1 MQENIFHRIRKELHQ
16 HPELSG
22 HEKNTARFVE
32 EKLQAFNPTKIIR
45 HVGGH
50 GLLAEYLFSE
60 NGPTLLFRA
69 DMDAVAV
76 PEPDDLPHH
85 SLHPGIAHKCGHDG
99 HTAILLHFAQMLH
112 EHPLKTGRI
121 LLLFQ
126 PSEENGCGSKAVLD
140 TKVLDYYKIDRA
152 FALHNIPGFK
162 SSAVLCKE
170 GSFTCAVIS
179 VSITLTGKTS
189 HAAEPQKGI
198 SPIPA
203 TLHLVEELQRWNNT
217 DIHGNDYFLATI
229 VEIHVGEEAY
239 GVSAGNSVIRATLR
253 AKTDRQLQEHA
264 RKLKDLIISECEKK
278 TGLQYEIEWLEP
290 FSANENDKQSVI
302 MIKNAAL
309 RNNFEYVEVET
320 PFSWGEDF
328 GLFTQRY
335 EGAMFGL
342 GAGESHAPLHSPQ
355 YDFPDE
361 LIETGATMFYSI
373 AEENHPFNPYHTQTL
388 PNQNPSKPPCS

>member
-1 MQENIFHRIRKELHQ
+1 MQKDTFYQIRRELHQ

-22 HEKNTARFVE
+22 HEARTARFVE
-32 EKLQAFNPTKIIR
+32 DKLQAFHPTKVIR

-50 GLLAEYLFSE
+50 GLLVEYFFSE
-60 NGPTLLFRA
+60 DGPTVLVRA

-76 PEPDDLPHH
+76 QEPDDIPHH
-85 SLHPGIAHKCGHDG
+85 SQTPGVAHKCGHDG
-99 HTAILLHFAQMLH
+99 HTTILLRFARMLS
-112 EHPLKTGRI
+112 ERPLPKGRV

-126 PSEENGCGSKAVLD
+126 PAEENGSGSKAVLD
-140 TKVLDYYKIDRA
+140 TKVLDYYKIDKA
-152 FALHNIPGFK
+152 FALHNIPGYPA
-162 SSAVLCKE
+162 SAVLCKE
-170 GSFTCAVIS
+170 DSFTCAVVS

-203 TLHLVEELQRWNNT
+203 TLNIVDELLRWNNT
-217 DIHGNDYFLATI
+217 DIQSDDYFLSTI

-253 AKTDRQLQEHA
+253 AKTDKLLHQHAQQLKELVA
-264 RKLKDLIISECEKK
+264 TECKRTPDLQHEM
-278 TGLQYEIEWLEP
+278 EWLEP
-290 FSANENDKQSVI
+290 FSANENDPQSVG

-309 RNNFEYVEVET
+309 RNNLPYIELQT

-328 GLFTQRY
+328 GLFTQQY
-335 EGAMFGL
+335 KGAIFGL
-342 GAGESHAPLHSPQ
+342 GSGENCAPLHSPQ

-361 LIETGATMFYSI
+361 VIETGATLFYTI
-373 AEENHPFNPYHTQTL
+373 AEA
-388 PNQNPSKPPCS
+388 NQ

>member
-1 MQENIFHRIRKELHQ
+1 MQKDTFYQIRRELHQ

-22 HEKNTARFVE
+22 HEARTARFVE
-32 EKLQAFNPTKIIR
+32 DKLQAFHPTKVIR

-50 GLLAEYLFSE
+50 GLLVEYFFSE
-60 NGPTLLFRA
+60 DGPTVLFRA

-76 PEPDDLPHH
+76 QEPDDIPHH
-85 SLHPGIAHKCGHDG
+85 SQTPGVAHKCGHDG
-99 HTAILLHFAQMLH
+99 HTTILLRFARMLS
-112 EHPLKTGRI
+112 ERPLPKGRV

-126 PSEENGCGSKAVLD
+126 PAEENGSGSKAVLD
-140 TKVLDYYKIDRA
+140 TKVLDYYKIDKA
-152 FALHNIPGFK
+152 FALHNIPGYPA
-162 SSAVLCKE
+162 SAVLCKE
-170 GSFTCAVIS
+170 DSFTCAVVS

-203 TLHLVEELQRWNNT
+203 TLNIVDELLRWNNT
-217 DIHGNDYFLATI
+217 DIQSDDYFLSTI

-253 AKTDRQLQEHA
+253 AKTDKLLHQHAQQLKELVA
-264 RKLKDLIISECEKK
+264 TECKRTPDLQHEM
-278 TGLQYEIEWLEP
+278 EWLEP
-290 FSANENDKQSVI
+290 FSANENDPQSVG

-309 RNNFEYVEVET
+309 RNNLPYIELQT

-328 GLFTQRY
+328 GLFTQQY
-335 EGAMFGL
+335 IGAIFGL
-342 GAGESHAPLHSPQ
+342 GSGENCAPLHSPQ

-361 LIETGATMFYSI
+361 VIETGATLFYTI
-373 AEENHPFNPYHTQTL
+373 AEA
-388 PNQNPSKPPCS
+388 NQ

>member
-1 MQENIFHRIRKELHQ
+1 MQKDTFYQIRRELHQ

-22 HEKNTARFVE
+22 HEARTARFVE
-32 EKLQAFNPTKIIR
+32 DKLQAFHPTKVMR

-50 GLLAEYLFSE
+50 GLLVEYFFSE
-60 NGPTLLFRA
+60 DGPTVLFRA

-76 PEPDDLPHH
+76 QEPDDIPHH
-85 SLHPGIAHKCGHDG
+85 SQTPGVAHKCGHDG
-99 HTAILLHFAQMLH
+99 HTTILLRFARMLS
-112 EHPLKTGRI
+112 ERPLPKGRV

-126 PSEENGCGSKAVLD
+126 PAEENGSGSKAVLD
-140 TKVLDYYKIDRA
+140 TKVLDYYKIDKA
-152 FALHNIPGFK
+152 FALHNIPGYPA
-162 SSAVLCKE
+162 SAVLCKE
-170 GSFTCAVIS
+170 DSFTCAVVS

-203 TLHLVEELQRWNNT
+203 TLNIVDELLRWNNT
-217 DIHGNDYFLATI
+217 DIQSDDYFLSTI

-253 AKTDRQLQEHA
+253 AKTDKLLHQHAQQLKELVA
-264 RKLKDLIISECEKK
+264 TECKRTPDLQHEM
-278 TGLQYEIEWLEP
+278 EWLEP
-290 FSANENDKQSVI
+290 FSANENDPQSVG

-309 RNNFEYVEVET
+309 RNNLPYIELQT

-328 GLFTQRY
+328 GLFMQQY
-335 EGAMFGL
+335 KGAIFGL
-342 GAGESHAPLHSPQ
+342 GSGENCAPLHSPQ

-361 LIETGATMFYSI
+361 VIETGATLFYTI
-373 AEENHPFNPYHTQTL
+373 AEENQRL
-388 PNQNPSKPPCS
+388 

>member
-1 MQENIFHRIRKELHQ
+1 MQKDTFYQIRRELHQ

-22 HEKNTARFVE
+22 HEARTARFVE
-32 EKLQAFNPTKIIR
+32 DKLQAFHPTKVIR

-50 GLLAEYLFSE
+50 GLLVEYFFSE
-60 NGPTLLFRA
+60 DGPTVLFRA

-76 PEPDDLPHH
+76 QEPDDIPHH
-85 SLHPGIAHKCGHDG
+85 SQTPGVAHKCGHDG
-99 HTAILLHFAQMLH
+99 HTTILLRFARMLS
-112 EHPLKTGRI
+112 ERPLPKGRV

-126 PSEENGCGSKAVLD
+126 PAEENGSGSKAVLD
-140 TKVLDYYKIDRA
+140 TKVLDYYKIDKA
-152 FALHNIPGFK
+152 FALHNIPGYPA
-162 SSAVLCKE
+162 SAVLCKE
-170 GSFTCAVIS
+170 DSFTCAVVS

-203 TLHLVEELQRWNNT
+203 TLNIVDELLRWNNT
-217 DIHGNDYFLATI
+217 DIQSDDYFLSTI

-253 AKTDRQLQEHA
+253 AKTDKLLHQHAQQLKELVA
-264 RKLKDLIISECEKK
+264 TECKRTPDLQHEM
-278 TGLQYEIEWLEP
+278 EWLEP
-290 FSANENDKQSVI
+290 FSANENDPQSVG

-309 RNNFEYVEVET
+309 RNNLPYIELQT

-328 GLFTQRY
+328 GLFTQQY
-335 EGAMFGL
+335 KGAIFGL
-342 GAGESHAPLHSPQ
+342 GSGENCAPLHSPQ

-361 LIETGATMFYSI
+361 VIETGATLFYTI
-373 AEENHPFNPYHTQTL
+373 AEA
-388 PNQNPSKPPCS
+388 NQ

>member
-1 MQENIFHRIRKELHQ
+1 MQKDTFYQIRRELHQ

-22 HEKNTARFVE
+22 HEARTARFVE
-32 EKLQAFNPTKIIR
+32 DKLQAFHPTKVIR

-50 GLLAEYLFSE
+50 GLLVEYFFSE
-60 NGPTLLFRA
+60 DGPTVLFRA

-76 PEPDDLPHH
+76 QESEDIPYY
-85 SLHPGIAHKCGHDG
+85 SQNPGVAHKCGHDG
-99 HTAILLHFAQMLH
+99 HTTILLRFAQMLS
-112 EHPLKTGRI
+112 ERPLPKGRV

-126 PSEENGCGSKAVLD
+126 PAEENGSGSKAVLD
-140 TKVLDYYKIDRA
+140 TKVLDYYKIDKA
-152 FALHNIPGFK
+152 FALHNIPGYPA
-162 SSAVLCKE
+162 SAVLCKE
-170 GSFTCAVIS
+170 DSFTCAVVS

-203 TLHLVEELQRWNNT
+203 TLNIVDELLRWNNT
-217 DIHGNDYFLATI
+217 DIQSDDYFLSTI

-253 AKTDRQLQEHA
+253 AKTDKLLHQHAQQLKELVA
-264 RKLKDLIISECEKK
+264 TECKRSPDLQHEM
-278 TGLQYEIEWLEP
+278 EWLEP
-290 FSANENDKQSVI
+290 FSANENDPQSVG

-309 RNNFEYVEVET
+309 RNNLPYIELQT

-328 GLFTQRY
+328 GLFTQQY
-335 EGAMFGL
+335 KGAIFGL
-342 GAGESHAPLHSPQ
+342 GSGENCAPLHSPQ

-361 LIETGATMFYSI
+361 VIETGATLFYTI
-373 AEENHPFNPYHTQTL
+373 AEENQRL
-388 PNQNPSKPPCS
+388 

>member
-1 MQENIFHRIRKELHQ
+1 MQKDTFYQIRRELHQ

-22 HEKNTARFVE
+22 HEARTARFVE
-32 EKLQAFNPTKIIR
+32 DKLQAFHPTKVIR

-50 GLLAEYLFSE
+50 GLLVEYFFSE
-60 NGPTLLFRA
+60 DGPTVLFRA

-76 PEPDDLPHH
+76 QEPDDIPHH
-85 SLHPGIAHKCGHDG
+85 SQTPGVAHKCGHDG
-99 HTAILLHFAQMLH
+99 HTTILLRFARMLS
-112 EHPLKTGRI
+112 ERPLPKGRV

-126 PSEENGCGSKAVLD
+126 PAEENGSGSKAVLD
-140 TKVLDYYKIDRA
+140 TKVLDYYKIDKA
-152 FALHNIPGFK
+152 FALHNIPGYPA
-162 SSAVLCKE
+162 SAVLCKE
-170 GSFTCAVIS
+170 DSFTCAVVS

-203 TLHLVEELQRWNNT
+203 TLNIVYELLRWNNT
-217 DIHGNDYFLATI
+217 DIQSDDYFLSTI

-253 AKTDRQLQEHA
+253 AKTDKLLHQHAQQLKELVA
-264 RKLKDLIISECEKK
+264 TECKRTPDLQHEM
-278 TGLQYEIEWLEP
+278 EWLEP
-290 FSANENDKQSVI
+290 FSANENDPQSVG

-309 RNNFEYVEVET
+309 RNNLPYIELQT

-328 GLFTQRY
+328 GLFTQQY
-335 EGAMFGL
+335 KGAIFGL
-342 GAGESHAPLHSPQ
+342 GSGENCAPLHSPQ

-361 LIETGATMFYSI
+361 VIETGATLFYTI
-373 AEENHPFNPYHTQTL
+373 AEA
-388 PNQNPSKPPCS
+388 NQ

>member
-1 MQENIFHRIRKELHQ
+1 MQENTFHRIRKELHQ

-45 HVGGH
+45 HIGGY
-50 GLLAEYLFSE
+50 GLLVEYLFSE
-60 NGPTLLFRA
+60 EGPTLLFRA

-76 PEPDDLPHH
+76 PETDDLPHH
-85 SLHPGIAHKCGHDG
+85 SLHSGIAHKCGHDG
-99 HTAILLHFAQMLH
+99 HTAILLRFAQMLH
-112 EHPLKTGRI
+112 ERPLETGRV

-126 PSEENGCGSKAVLD
+126 PAEENGCGSKAVLD

-203 TLHLVEELQRWNNT
+203 TLHLVEELQRWNNS
-217 DIHGNDYFLATI
+217 DIHDDDYFLATI

-239 GVSAGNSVIRATLR
+239 GVSAGNSIIRATLR
-253 AKTDRQLQEHA
+253 AKTDRQLHEHA
-264 RKLKDLIISECEKK
+264 QKLKDLIISECGEK
-278 TGLQYEIEWLEP
+278 TGLQHEIEWLEP
-290 FSANENDKQSVI
+290 FSANENDKQSVTLI
-302 MIKNAAL
+302 QNAAL
-309 RNNFEYVEVET
+309 RNNLEYVEMET

-335 EGAMFGL
+335 KGAMFGL
-342 GAGESHAPLHSPQ
+342 GAGESCAPLHSPQ

-373 AEENHPFNPYHTQTL
+373 AEENQ
-388 PNQNPSKPPCS
+388 

>member
-1 MQENIFHRIRKELHQ
+1 MQKDTFYQIRRELHQ

-22 HEKNTARFVE
+22 HEARTARFVE
-32 EKLQAFNPTKIIR
+32 DKLQAFHPTKVIR

-50 GLLAEYLFSE
+50 GLLVEYFFSE
-60 NGPTLLFRA
+60 DGPTVLFRA

-76 PEPDDLPHH
+76 QEPDDIPHH
-85 SLHPGIAHKCGHDG
+85 SQTPGVAHKCGHDG
-99 HTAILLHFAQMLH
+99 HTTILLRFARMLS
-112 EHPLKTGRI
+112 ERPLPKGRV

-126 PSEENGCGSKAVLD
+126 PAEENGSGSKAVLD
-140 TKVLDYYKIDRA
+140 TKVLDYYKIDKA
-152 FALHNIPGFK
+152 FALHNIPGYPA
-162 SSAVLCKE
+162 SAVLCKE
-170 GSFTCAVIS
+170 DSFTCAVVS

-203 TLHLVEELQRWNNT
+203 TLNIVDELLRWNNT
-217 DIHGNDYFLATI
+217 DIQSDDYFLSTI

-253 AKTDRQLQEHA
+253 AKTDKLLHQHAQQLKELVA
-264 RKLKDLIISECEKK
+264 TECKRTPDLQHEM
-278 TGLQYEIEWLEP
+278 EWLEP
-290 FSANENDKQSVI
+290 FSANENDPQSVG

-309 RNNFEYVEVET
+309 RNNLPYIELQT

-328 GLFTQRY
+328 GLFMQQY
-335 EGAMFGL
+335 KGAIFGL
-342 GAGESHAPLHSPQ
+342 GSGENCAPLHSPQ

-361 LIETGATMFYSI
+361 VIETGATLFYTI
-373 AEENHPFNPYHTQTL
+373 AEENQR
-388 PNQNPSKPPCS
+388 

>member
-1 MQENIFHRIRKELHQ
+1 MQKDTFYQIRRELHQ

-22 HEKNTARFVE
+22 HEARTARFVE
-32 EKLQAFNPTKIIR
+32 DKLQAFHPTKVIR

-50 GLLAEYLFSE
+50 GLLVEYFFSE
-60 NGPTLLFRA
+60 DGPTLLFRA

-76 PEPDDLPHH
+76 QEPDDIPHH
-85 SLHPGIAHKCGHDG
+85 SQTPGVAHKCGHDG
-99 HTAILLHFAQMLH
+99 HTTILLRFARMLS
-112 EHPLKTGRI
+112 ERPLPKGRV

-126 PSEENGCGSKAVLD
+126 PAEENGSGSKAVLD
-140 TKVLDYYKIDRA
+140 TKVLDYYKIDKA
-152 FALHNIPGFK
+152 FALHKIPGYPA
-162 SSAVLCKE
+162 SAVLCKE
-170 GSFTCAVIS
+170 DSFTCAVVS

-203 TLHLVEELQRWNNT
+203 TLNIVDELLRWNNT
-217 DIHGNDYFLATI
+217 DIQSDDYFLSTI

-253 AKTDRQLQEHA
+253 AKTDKLLHQHAQQLKELVA
-264 RKLKDLIISECEKK
+264 TECKRTPDLQHEM
-278 TGLQYEIEWLEP
+278 EWLEP
-290 FSANENDKQSVI
+290 FSANENDPQSVG

-309 RNNFEYVEVET
+309 RNNLPYIELQT

-328 GLFTQRY
+328 GLFTQQY
-335 EGAMFGL
+335 KGAIFGL
-342 GAGESHAPLHSPQ
+342 GSGENCAPLHSPQ

-361 LIETGATMFYSI
+361 VIETGATLFYTI
-373 AEENHPFNPYHTQTL
+373 AEENQRL
-388 PNQNPSKPPCS
+388 

>member
-1 MQENIFHRIRKELHQ
+1 MQKDTFYQIRRELHQ

-22 HEKNTARFVE
+22 HEARTARFVE
-32 EKLQAFNPTKIIR
+32 DKLQAFHPTKVIR

-50 GLLAEYLFSE
+50 GLLVEYFFSE
-60 NGPTLLFRA
+60 DGPTVLFRA

-76 PEPDDLPHH
+76 QEPDDIPHH
-85 SLHPGIAHKCGHDG
+85 SQTPGVAHKCGHDG
-99 HTAILLHFAQMLH
+99 HTTILLRFARMLS
-112 EHPLKTGRI
+112 ERPLPKGRV

-126 PSEENGCGSKAVLD
+126 PAEENGSGSKAVLD
-140 TKVLDYYKIDRA
+140 TKVLDYYKIDKA
-152 FALHNIPGFK
+152 FALHNIPGYPA
-162 SSAVLCKE
+162 SAVLCKE
-170 GSFTCAVIS
+170 DSFTCAVVS

-203 TLHLVEELQRWNNT
+203 MLTIVDELSRWNNT
-217 DIHGNDYFLATI
+217 DMQSDDYFLSTI

-253 AKTDRQLQEHA
+253 AKTDKLLHQHAQQLKELVA
-264 RKLKDLIISECEKK
+264 TECKRTPDLQHEM
-278 TGLQYEIEWLEP
+278 EWLEP
-290 FSANENDKQSVI
+290 FSANENDPQSVG

-309 RNNFEYVEVET
+309 RNNLPYIELQT

-328 GLFTQRY
+328 GLFMQQY
-335 EGAMFGL
+335 KGAIFGL
-342 GAGESHAPLHSPQ
+342 GSGENCAPLHSPQ

-361 LIETGATMFYSI
+361 VIETGATLFYTI
-373 AEENHPFNPYHTQTL
+373 AEENQRL
-388 PNQNPSKPPCS
+388 

>member
-1 MQENIFHRIRKELHQ
+1 MQKDTFYQIRRELHQ

-22 HEKNTARFVE
+22 HEARTARFVE
-32 EKLQAFNPTKIIR
+32 DKLQAFHPTKVIR

-50 GLLAEYLFSE
+50 GLLVEYFFSE
-60 NGPTLLFRA
+60 DGPTVLFRA

-76 PEPDDLPHH
+76 QEPDDIPHH
-85 SLHPGIAHKCGHDG
+85 SQTPAVAHKCGHDG
-99 HTAILLHFAQMLH
+99 HTTILLRFARMLS
-112 EHPLKTGRI
+112 EHPLTKGRI

-126 PSEENGCGSKAVLD
+126 PAEENGSGSKAVLD
-140 TKVLDYYKIDRA
+140 TKVLDYYKIDKA
-152 FALHNIPGFK
+152 FALHNIPGYPA
-162 SSAVLCKE
+162 SAVLCKE
-170 GSFTCAVIS
+170 DSFTCAVVS

-203 TLHLVEELQRWNNT
+203 TLNIVDELLRWNNT
-217 DIHGNDYFLATI
+217 DIQSDDYFLSTI

-253 AKTDRQLQEHA
+253 AKTDKLLHQHAQQLKELVA
-264 RKLKDLIISECEKK
+264 TECKRTPDLQHEM
-278 TGLQYEIEWLEP
+278 EWLEP
-290 FSANENDKQSVI
+290 FSANENDPQSVG

-309 RNNFEYVEVET
+309 RNNLPYIELQT

-328 GLFTQRY
+328 GLFTQQY
-335 EGAMFGL
+335 KGAIFGL
-342 GAGESHAPLHSPQ
+342 GSGENCAPLHSPQ

-361 LIETGATMFYSI
+361 VIETGATLFYTI
-373 AEENHPFNPYHTQTL
+373 AEA
-388 PNQNPSKPPCS
+388 NQ

>member
-1 MQENIFHRIRKELHQ
+1 MQKDTFYQIRRELHQ

-22 HEKNTARFVE
+22 HEARTARFVE
-32 EKLQAFNPTKIIR
+32 DKLQAFHPTKVIR

-50 GLLAEYLFSE
+50 GLLVEYFFSE
-60 NGPTLLFRA
+60 DGPTLLFRA

-76 PEPDDLPHH
+76 QEPDDIPHH
-85 SLHPGIAHKCGHDG
+85 SQTPGVAHKCGHDG
-99 HTAILLHFAQMLH
+99 HTTILLRFARMLP
-112 EHPLKTGRI
+112 ERPLPKGRV

-126 PSEENGCGSKAVLD
+126 PAEENGSGSKAVLD
-140 TKVLDYYKIDRA
+140 TKVLDYYKIDKA
-152 FALHNIPGFK
+152 FALHNIPGYPA
-162 SSAVLCKE
+162 SAVLCKE
-170 GSFTCAVIS
+170 DSFTCAVVS

-203 TLHLVEELQRWNNT
+203 TLNIVDELLRWNNT
-217 DIHGNDYFLATI
+217 DIQSDDYFLSTI

-253 AKTDRQLQEHA
+253 AKTDKLLHQHAQQLKELVA
-264 RKLKDLIISECEKK
+264 TECKRTPDLQHEM
-278 TGLQYEIEWLEP
+278 EWLEP
-290 FSANENDKQSVI
+290 FSANENDPQSVG

-309 RNNFEYVEVET
+309 RNNLPYIELQT

-328 GLFTQRY
+328 GLFTQQY
-335 EGAMFGL
+335 KGAIFGL
-342 GAGESHAPLHSPQ
+342 GSGENCAPLHSPQ

-361 LIETGATMFYSI
+361 VIETGATLFYTI
-373 AEENHPFNPYHTQTL
+373 AEENQRL
-388 PNQNPSKPPCS
+388 

>member
-1 MQENIFHRIRKELHQ
+1 MQKDTFYQIRRELHQ

-22 HEKNTARFVE
+22 HEARTARFVE
-32 EKLQAFNPTKIIR
+32 DKLQAFHPTKVIR

-50 GLLAEYLFSE
+50 GLLVEYFFSE
-60 NGPTLLFRA
+60 DGPTVLFRA

-76 PEPDDLPHH
+76 QEPDNIPHH
-85 SLHPGIAHKCGHDG
+85 SQTPGVAHKCGHDG
-99 HTAILLHFAQMLH
+99 HTTILLRFARMLS
-112 EHPLKTGRI
+112 ERPLPKGRV

-126 PSEENGCGSKAVLD
+126 PAEENGSGSKAVLD
-140 TKVLDYYKIDRA
+140 TKVLDYYKIDKA
-152 FALHNIPGFK
+152 FALHNIPGYPA
-162 SSAVLCKE
+162 SAVLCKE
-170 GSFTCAVIS
+170 DSFTCAVVS

-203 TLHLVEELQRWNNT
+203 TLNIVDELLRWNNT
-217 DIHGNDYFLATI
+217 DIQSDDYFLSTI

-253 AKTDRQLQEHA
+253 AKTDKLLHQHAQQLKELVA
-264 RKLKDLIISECEKK
+264 TECKRTPDLQHEM
-278 TGLQYEIEWLEP
+278 EWLEP
-290 FSANENDKQSVI
+290 FSANENDPQSVG

-309 RNNFEYVEVET
+309 RNNLPYIELQT

-328 GLFTQRY
+328 GLFTQQY
-335 EGAMFGL
+335 KGAIFGL
-342 GAGESHAPLHSPQ
+342 GSGENCAPLHSPQ

-361 LIETGATMFYSI
+361 VIETGATLFYTI
-373 AEENHPFNPYHTQTL
+373 AEA
-388 PNQNPSKPPCS
+388 NQ

>member
-1 MQENIFHRIRKELHQ
+1 MQSNTFYQIRRELHQ

-22 HEKNTARFVE
+22 HEAQTARFVE
-32 EKLQAFNPTKIIR
+32 DKLQAFNPTKVIR

-50 GLLAEYLFSE
+50 GLLVEYFFSE
-60 NGPTLLFRA
+60 DGPTVLFRA

-76 PEPDDLPHH
+76 QEPDDIPHH
-85 SLHPGIAHKCGHDG
+85 SQTPGVAHKCGHDG
-99 HTAILLHFAQMLH
+99 HTTILLRFARMLS
-112 EHPLKTGRI
+112 ERPLPKGRV

-126 PSEENGCGSKAVLD
+126 PAEENGSGSKAVLD
-140 TKVLDYYKIDRA
+140 TKVLDYYKIDKA
-152 FALHNIPGFK
+152 FALHNIPGYPA
-162 SSAVLCKE
+162 SAVLCKE
-170 GSFTCAVIS
+170 DSFTCAVVS

-203 TLHLVEELQRWNNT
+203 TLNIVDELLRWNNT
-217 DIHGNDYFLATI
+217 DIQSDDYFLSTI

-253 AKTDRQLQEHA
+253 AKTDKLLHQHAQQLKELVA
-264 RKLKDLIISECEKK
+264 TECKRTPDLQHEM
-278 TGLQYEIEWLEP
+278 EWLEP
-290 FSANENDKQSVI
+290 FSANENDPQSVG

-309 RNNFEYVEVET
+309 RNNLPYIELQT

-328 GLFTQRY
+328 GLFMQQY
-335 EGAMFGL
+335 KGAIFGL
-342 GAGESHAPLHSPQ
+342 GSGENCAPLHSPQ

-361 LIETGATMFYSI
+361 VIETGATLFYTI
-373 AEENHPFNPYHTQTL
+373 AEENQRL
-388 PNQNPSKPPCS
+388 

>member
-1 MQENIFHRIRKELHQ
+1 MQKDTFYQIRRELHQ

-22 HEKNTARFVE
+22 HEARTTRFVE
-32 EKLQAFNPTKIIR
+32 DKLQAFHPTKVIR

-50 GLLAEYLFSE
+50 GLLVEYFFSE
-60 NGPTLLFRA
+60 DGPTVLFRA

-76 PEPDDLPHH
+76 QEPDDIPHH
-85 SLHPGIAHKCGHDG
+85 SQTPGVAHKCGHDG
-99 HTAILLHFAQMLH
+99 HTTILLRFARMLS
-112 EHPLKTGRI
+112 ERPLPKGRV

-126 PSEENGCGSKAVLD
+126 PAEENGSGSKAVLD
-140 TKVLDYYKIDRA
+140 TKVLDYYKIDKA
-152 FALHNIPGFK
+152 FALHNIPGYPA
-162 SSAVLCKE
+162 SAVLCKE
-170 GSFTCAVIS
+170 DSFTCAVVC

-203 TLHLVEELQRWNNT
+203 TLNIVDELLRWNNT
-217 DIHGNDYFLATI
+217 DIQSDDYFLSTI

-253 AKTDRQLQEHA
+253 AKTDKLLHQHAQQLKELVA
-264 RKLKDLIISECEKK
+264 TECKRTPDLQHEM
-278 TGLQYEIEWLEP
+278 EWLEP
-290 FSANENDKQSVI
+290 FSANENDPQSVG

-309 RNNFEYVEVET
+309 RNNLPYIELQT

-328 GLFTQRY
+328 GLFTQQY
-335 EGAMFGL
+335 KGAIFGL
-342 GAGESHAPLHSPQ
+342 GSGENCAPLHSPQ

-361 LIETGATMFYSI
+361 VIETGATLFYTI
-373 AEENHPFNPYHTQTL
+373 AEA
-388 PNQNPSKPPCS
+388 NQ

>member
-1 MQENIFHRIRKELHQ
+1 MQKDTFYQIRRELHQ

-22 HEKNTARFVE
+22 HEARTARFVE
-32 EKLQAFNPTKIIR
+32 DKLQAFHPTKVIR

-50 GLLAEYLFSE
+50 GLLVEYFFSE
-60 NGPTLLFRA
+60 DGPTVLFRA

-76 PEPDDLPHH
+76 QEPDDIPHH
-85 SLHPGIAHKCGHDG
+85 SQTPGVAHKCGHDG
-99 HTAILLHFAQMLH
+99 HTTILLRFARMLS
-112 EHPLKTGRI
+112 ERPLPKGRV

-126 PSEENGCGSKAVLD
+126 PAEENGSGSKAVLD
-140 TKVLDYYKIDRA
+140 TKVLDYYKIDKA
-152 FALHNIPGFK
+152 FALHNIPGYPA
-162 SSAVLCKE
+162 SAVLCKE
-170 GSFTCAVIS
+170 DSFTCAVVS

-203 TLHLVEELQRWNNT
+203 TLNIVDELLRWNNT
-217 DIHGNDYFLATI
+217 DIQSDDYFLSTI

-253 AKTDRQLQEHA
+253 AKTDKRLHQHAQQLKELVA
-264 RKLKDLIISECEKK
+264 TECKRTPDLQHEM
-278 TGLQYEIEWLEP
+278 EWLEP
-290 FSANENDKQSVI
+290 FSANENDPQSVG

-309 RNNFEYVEVET
+309 RNNLPYIELQT

-328 GLFTQRY
+328 GLFTQQY
-335 EGAMFGL
+335 KGAIFGL
-342 GAGESHAPLHSPQ
+342 GSGENCAPLHSPQ

-361 LIETGATMFYSI
+361 VIETGATLFYTI
-373 AEENHPFNPYHTQTL
+373 AEA
-388 PNQNPSKPPCS
+388 NQ

>member
-1 MQENIFHRIRKELHQ
+1 MQKDTFYQIRRELHQ

-22 HEKNTARFVE
+22 HEARTARFVE
-32 EKLQAFNPTKIIR
+32 DKLQAFHPTKVIR

-50 GLLAEYLFSE
+50 GLLVEYFFSE
-60 NGPTLLFRA
+60 DGPTVLFRA

-76 PEPDDLPHH
+76 QEPDDIPHH
-85 SLHPGIAHKCGHDG
+85 SQTPGVAHKCGHDG
-99 HTAILLHFAQMLH
+99 HTTILLRFARMLS
-112 EHPLKTGRI
+112 ERPLPKGRV

-126 PSEENGCGSKAVLD
+126 PAEENGSGSKAVLD
-140 TKVLDYYKIDRA
+140 TKVLDYYKIDKA
-152 FALHNIPGFK
+152 FALHNIPGYPA
-162 SSAVLCKE
+162 SAVLCKE
-170 GSFTCAVIS
+170 DSFTCAVVS

-203 TLHLVEELQRWNNT
+203 TLNIVDELLRWNNT
-217 DIHGNDYFLATI
+217 DIQSDDYFLSTI

-253 AKTDRQLQEHA
+253 AKTDKLLHQHAQQLKELVA
-264 RKLKDLIISECEKK
+264 TECKRTPDLQLEM
-278 TGLQYEIEWLEP
+278 EWLEP
-290 FSANENDKQSVI
+290 FSANENDPQSVG

-309 RNNFEYVEVET
+309 RNNLPYIELQT

-328 GLFTQRY
+328 GLFTQQY
-335 EGAMFGL
+335 KGAIFGL
-342 GAGESHAPLHSPQ
+342 GSGENCAPLHSPQ

-361 LIETGATMFYSI
+361 VIETGATLFYTI
-373 AEENHPFNPYHTQTL
+373 AEA
-388 PNQNPSKPPCS
+388 NQ

>member
-1 MQENIFHRIRKELHQ
+1 MQKDTFYQIRRELHQ

-22 HEKNTARFVE
+22 HEARTARFVE
-32 EKLQAFNPTKIIR
+32 DKLQAFHPTKVIR

-50 GLLAEYLFSE
+50 GLLVEYFFSE
-60 NGPTLLFRA
+60 DGPTVLFRA

-76 PEPDDLPHH
+76 QEPDDIPHH
-85 SLHPGIAHKCGHDG
+85 SQTPGVAHKCGHDG
-99 HTAILLHFAQMLH
+99 HTTILLRFARMLS
-112 EHPLKTGRI
+112 ERPLPKGRV

-126 PSEENGCGSKAVLD
+126 PAEENGSGSKAVLD
-140 TKVLDYYKIDRA
+140 TKVLDYYKIDKA
-152 FALHNIPGFK
+152 FALHNIPGYPA
-162 SSAVLCKE
+162 SAVLCKE
-170 GSFTCAVIS
+170 DSFTCAVVS

-203 TLHLVEELQRWNNT
+203 TLNIVDELLRWNNT
-217 DIHGNDYFLATI
+217 DIQSDDYFLSTI

-253 AKTDRQLQEHA
+253 AKTDKLLHQHAQQLKELVA
-264 RKLKDLIISECEKK
+264 TECKRTPDLQHEM
-278 TGLQYEIEWLEP
+278 EWLEP
-290 FSANENDKQSVI
+290 FSANETDPQSVG

-309 RNNFEYVEVET
+309 RNNLPYIELQT

-328 GLFTQRY
+328 GLFTQQY
-335 EGAMFGL
+335 KGAIFGL
-342 GAGESHAPLHSPQ
+342 GSGENCAPLHSPQ

-361 LIETGATMFYSI
+361 VIETGATLFYTI
-373 AEENHPFNPYHTQTL
+373 AEA
-388 PNQNPSKPPCS
+388 NQ